1 MREQVKNNKIL
12 NISKDD
18 KLYKIITRPA
28 KTLNS
33 WIYINKLVIDM
44 ISGKWEK
51 DKEKRKKE
59 IMAELDELEKKI
71 DALPKKKG
79 INKKSKKLAK
89 SLSKKKRKNKTNKK
103 KI

>member
-1 MREQVKNNKIL
+1 MREQVKNNEIF
-12 NISKDD
+12 NISKD

-28 KTLNS
+28 RNVNA

-79 INKKSKKLAK
+79 KTKKTKKLAR
-89 SLSKKKRKNKTNKK
+89 SLIKKKRKKKTNKK
-103 KI
+103 NI